1 MPGLYYEEFEPGMI
15 FEHALRR
22 TVTETDNLL
31 ITTLTHNPAALHLDA
46 EYMKTT
52 EFGQPL
58 VNSCFTLSLM
68 VGISV
73 GDTTL
78 GTTVANLGWDEV
90 RFPQPVFVG
99 DTLHVETEV
108 HKMRESQS
116 RPDTGIVTFRH
127 RAYNQRNEEVAN
139 CKRIALMLK
148 KPASSGTSP

>member
-1 MPGLYYEEFEPGMI
+1 MPSLYYEEFEPGML

-78 GTTVANLGWDEV
+78 GTTVANLGWDEA

-108 HKMRESQS
+108 HTMRESKS

-127 RAYNQRNEEVAN
+127 RAYNQRNKEVAN
-139 CKRIALMLK
+139 CKRNALMMK
-148 KPASSGTSP
+148 KPASPSQTA

>member
-1 MPGLYYEEFEPGMI
+1 MPGLYYEEFEPGMQ

-90 RFPQPVFVG
+90 RFPQSVFVG

-108 HKMRESQS
+108 HEMRESKS
-116 RPDTGIVTFRH
+116 RPDTGIVTFIH

-139 CKRIALMLK
+139 CKRVALMLK
-148 KPASSGTSP
+148 KPASPSQTA

>member
-1 MPGLYYEEFEPGMI
+1 MSGKYLEELEIGAV
-15 FEHALRR
+15 FEHQPGR

-52 EFGQPL
+52 EFGQRL

-78 GTTVANLGWDEV
+78 CTTVANLGWDEV
-90 RFPQPVFVG
+90 RFPLPVFVG
-99 DTLHVETEV
+99 DTLHVESEV
-108 HKMRESQS
+108 HAMRDSKS
-116 RPDTGIVTFRH
+116 RPDTGIVTFVH

-148 KPASSGTSP
+148 EPASPSQTA